1 MRPLLLSVLLP
12 ALTLLSATA
21 SGPVVAQPVPLDSLA
36 QATADAL
43 DLPSLVLAVSLDGE
57 RWIATAG
64 AVDSLGTAPDARTL
78 YEIGSITKVVTALA
92 LADAV
97 GRGEVT
103 LDTPVRDLLPEG
115 AMAEQHESGP
125 VRLWHLS
132 THTSGLPRIPMEMAF
147 VPGFDMNDP
156 YALYDV
162 EALYETLSTARAETA
177 PGETVAYSNLAVGL
191 LGHALSRRAGMTYAG
206 LVTARVLAP
215 LGMADTFA
223 EVPAEHRGRL
233 ATPHDGAGAPTAPWT
248 MTDAMAG
255 AGVLRSTAADLL
267 TLGEAALNP
276 PVALADAFA
285 LTLEPRVDAGNRQQV
300 GLGWFLQPAGG
311 GGRVAAFHS
320 GGTGGFRSTL
330 FVVPDA
336 GLVVM
341 ALTNR
346 SVEGGLDGLVV
357 QVARGMLA
365 ND

>member
-1 MRPLLLSVLLP
+1 MRALLLSVLL
-12 ALTLLSATA
+12 AFAA
-21 SGPVVAQPVPLDSLA
+21 SVSAQPAPLDSLA
-36 QATADAL
+36 RAFAAEH
-43 DLPSLVLAVSLDGE
+43 DLPSLVLAVSVGGE
-57 RWIATAG
+57 RWVASAG
-64 AVDSLGTAPDARTL
+64 SLDSLGTPPDARTL

-97 GRGEVT
+97 GRGEVA

-132 THTSGLPRIPMEMAF
+132 THTSGLPRIPLEMGF
-147 VPGFDMNDP
+147 VPGFDMADP

-162 EALYETLSTARAETA
+162 DALYQTLSTPRAETA

-191 LGHALSRRAGMTYAG
+191 LGHALAHQAGTTYAD
-206 LVTARVLAP
+206 LVTTRVLGP
-215 LGMADTFA
+215 LGMTDTFV
-223 EVPAEHRGRL
+223 EVPVEAQDRL

-248 MTDAMAG
+248 MTDAIAG

-267 TLGEAALNP
+267 TLGEAALDP

-285 LTLEPRVDAGNRQQV
+285 LTLEPRVDAGNRQRV

-311 GGRVAAFHS
+311 VENRTAAFHS

-336 GLVVM
+336 GLVVV

-346 SVEGGLDGLVV
+346 SVEAGVDRLVV
-357 QVARGMLA
+357 QTARAVLA
-365 ND
+365 GD